1 MGRGSL
7 VGRRAMSGRVK
18 RTDGGEGSEMCVQ
31 GSERRSG
38 GGRKRWRGEWG
49 GNGCIAENG
58 SVMSSEKVEEY
69 GENEQKEG

>member
-38 GGRKRWRGEWG
+38 GGRKKDGVANGE
-49 GNGCIAENG
+49 
-58 SVMSSEKVEEY
+58 VMDV
-69 GENEQKEG
+69 